1 MNLTKRAQHLLM
13 DLTGVNLILDRL
25 QKIEENQ
32 REIHSKIESAET
44 KIADFARA
52 LATLALIQ
60 ANLIRALGDL
70 ADKEEA
76 RSKTQKFSARKA
88 GSDFTN

>member
-1 MNLTKRAQHLLM
+1 M